1 MNLFIFPW
9 FIFWSRQEITR
20 GASDVNSAD
29 IANINNNKRYGNNSA
44 NEKRR
49 DSRAAVG
56 SNSSSR
62 RGSVLIE
69 TEEDLER
76 KKLRAVLEMMGLQK
90 KQQKEF
96 TWDTVV
102 KKEEPEKN
110 IAGLFRR

>member
-1 MNLFIFPW
+1 M
-9 FIFWSRQEITR
+9 RR
-20 GASDVNSAD
+20 ASDVNCAD

-69 TEEDLER
+69 TEEDLEK